1 MDNMATENS
10 SDYNDVLDYVK
21 ENGVS
26 NIEEFIKDKLESWR
40 RVEVN
45 IAIAGSPG
53 AGKSSFINAIRDL
66 NGYEEKAAKV
76 GVGESTKE
84 PTPYDHPN
92 NPNIKLW
99 DLPGMGTPNFPADT
113 YIDQVG
119 IDGYDAFLIFTDNRF
134 RENDL
139 KLAEKISSIGKRF
152 FFIRTKIDENVRA
165 EKRSNPPG
173 SFNEDVML
181 EKIRADCSEN
191 LVHLQSNSEGIFLI
205 SNHCTAKWEFDRL
218 RKAIVNGLP
227 KYKQDSLILSL
238 GVLTSLSTEML
249 KKKVEVLKGRI
260 WKVASASATAAMVPI
275 PGLSLAVDI
284 GLMIKEITFYRH
296 FTDIYKSIP
305 KKKSV
310 GCV

>member
-1 MDNMATENS
+1 
-10 SDYNDVLDYVK
+10 
-21 ENGVS
+21 
-26 NIEEFIKDKLESWR
+26 
-40 RVEVN
+40 
-45 IAIAGSPG
+45 
-53 AGKSSFINAIRDL
+53 
-66 NGYEEKAAKV
+66 
-76 GVGESTKE
+76 
-84 PTPYDHPN
+84 
-92 NPNIKLW
+92 
-99 DLPGMGTPNFPADT
+99 MGTPNFPADT

-119 IDGYDAFLIFTDNRF
+119 IDGYDAFLIFTDYRF

-284 GLMIKEITFYRH
+284 GLMIKEITFYRTQLGLPEEGSAEFANLQVNTQEKVRRLCLTTATQVTGFVARYAAEAKAEEFSRFIPLLGFAIAGGMSFATTFYALRRCLEKVEEAALSVLVEVAH
-296 FTDIYKSIP
+296 KSADDLDID
-305 KKKSV
+305 
-310 GCV
+310 